1 MKSMMII
8 RDYNQLKALSDPFRV
23 KLMLRLVESPYT
35 GQQLSEI
42 FDLSRARIHYHLR
55 ELEKLGLIEIV
66 KTEEKNGIIQKFY
79 QSVASGFYPDA
90 SLMPHKEEISDTK
103 RQMLYAMLDR
113 TMTRLMEAPSEAFEE
128 AGPDDP
134 SDWNIL
140 ATSWE
145 TKVTEE
151 NFKWYTKKYFEL
163 LEEFQNRVKED
174 QENPNAKVYY
184 MSGFGFQVSESNFAK
199 RISKNEEDES

>member
-1 MKSMMII
+1 MMII

-23 KLMLRLVESPYT
+23 KLMLRLVESPFT

-90 SLMPHKEEISDTK
+90 SLMPHKEEISNTK
-103 RQMLYAMLDR
+103 RQMLYGMLDR
-113 TMTRLMEAPSEAFEE
+113 TMTRLLEAPNDAFEE
-128 AGPDDP
+128 AGPNDP
-134 SDWNIL
+134 GDWNIL

-151 NFKWYTKKYFEL
+151 NFRWYTKKYFEL
-163 LEEFQNRVKED
+163 LEELQSRAEKDAN
-174 QENPNAKVYY
+174 NPDAKHYY
-184 MSGFGFQVSESNFAK
+184 MSGYGFQVTESNFEK
-199 RISKNEEDES
+199 RVSNTDENE

>member
-1 MKSMMII
+1 MESMMII

-23 KLMLRLVESPYT
+23 KLMLRLVESPFT
-35 GQQLSEI
+35 GQQLSEV

-90 SLMPHKEEISDTK
+90 SLMPHKEEISNTK
-103 RQMLYAMLDR
+103 RQMLYGMLDR
-113 TMTRLMEAPSEAFEE
+113 TMTRLLEAPNDAFEE
-128 AGPDDP
+128 AGPNDP
-134 SDWNIL
+134 ADWNIL

-151 NFKWYTKKYFEL
+151 NFRWYTKKYFEL
-163 LEEFQNRVKED
+163 LEELQNRAEKD
-174 QENPNAKVYY
+174 ADNPDAKYYY
-184 MSGFGFQVSESNFAK
+184 MSGYGFQVNESNFEK
-199 RISKNEEDES
+199 RVSNTDENE

>member
-1 MKSMMII
+1 MMII

-23 KLMLRLVESPYT
+23 KLMLRLVESPFT

-90 SLMPHKEEISDTK
+90 SLMPHTEEISNTK
-103 RQMLYAMLDR
+103 RQMMYGMLDR
-113 TMTRLMEAPSEAFEE
+113 TMTRLLEAPNDAFEE
-128 AGPDDP
+128 AGPKDP
-134 SDWNIL
+134 AEWNIL

-151 NFKWYTKKYFEL
+151 NFRWYTNKYFEL
-163 LEEFQNRVKED
+163 LEEFQNRAKED
-174 QENPNAKVYY
+174 TENPEAKHYY
-184 MSGFGFQVSESNFAK
+184 MSGYGFQVNESNFSK
-199 RISKNEEDES
+199 RISSSDENE

>member
-1 MKSMMII
+1 MMII

-35 GQQLSEI
+35 GQQLSEV

-55 ELEKLGLIEIV
+55 ELEKLELIEIV
-66 KTEEKNGIIQKFY
+66 KTEEKNGIVQKFY
-79 QSVASGFYPDA
+79 QSVASGFYPDS
-90 SLMPHKEEISDTK
+90 SLMPHKAEISDTK

-128 AGPDDP
+128 AGPHDP
-134 SDWNIL
+134 ADWNIL

-163 LEEFQNRVKED
+163 LEEFQSRVKDD
-174 QENPNAKVYY
+174 QHHPDAKDYY
-184 MSGFGFQVSESNFAK
+184 MSGFGFQVHESNFAK
-199 RISKNEEDES
+199 RISKKEEDRK

>member
-1 MKSMMII
+1 MII

-23 KLMLRLVESPYT
+23 KLMLRLVESPFT

-90 SLMPHKEEISDTK
+90 SLMPHKEEISNTK
-103 RQMLYAMLDR
+103 RQMLYGMLDR
-113 TMTRLMEAPSEAFEE
+113 TMTRLLEAPNDAFEE
-128 AGPDDP
+128 AGPNDP
-134 SDWNIL
+134 ADWNIL

-151 NFKWYTKKYFEL
+151 NFRWYTKKYFEL
-163 LEEFQNRVKED
+163 LEELQNRAEKD
-174 QENPNAKVYY
+174 ANNPDAKHYY
-184 MSGFGFQVSESNFAK
+184 MSGYGFQVEDSNFAK
-199 RISKNEEDES
+199 RMTSTDENE

>member
-1 MKSMMII
+1 MESMMII

-23 KLMLRLVESPYT
+23 KLMLRLVESPFT

-90 SLMPHKEEISDTK
+90 SLMPHKEEISNTK
-103 RQMLYAMLDR
+103 RQMLYGMLDR
-113 TMTRLMEAPSEAFEE
+113 TMTRLLEAPNDAFEE
-128 AGPDDP
+128 AGPNDP
-134 SDWNIL
+134 ADWNIL

-151 NFKWYTKKYFEL
+151 NFRWYTKKYFEL
-163 LEEFQNRVKED
+163 LEELQNRAERD
-174 QENPNAKVYY
+174 ADNPDAKHYY
-184 MSGFGFQVSESNFAK
+184 MSGYGFQVEDSNFAK
-199 RISKNEEDES
+199 RITNTDEND

>member
-1 MKSMMII
+1 MMII
-8 RDYNQLKALSDPFRV
+8 REYNQLKALSDRFRV

-66 KTEEKNGIIQKFY
+66 KTEEKNGIMQKFY

-90 SLMPHKEEISDTK
+90 SLMPHKEEISNTK
-103 RQMLYAMLDR
+103 RQMLYGMLDR
-113 TMTRLMEAPSEAFEE
+113 NMARLMEAPSEAFEE
-128 AGPDDP
+128 AGPGDP
-134 SDWNIL
+134 ADWNIL

-151 NFKWYTKKYFEL
+151 NFRWFTKKYFEL
-163 LEEFQNRVKED
+163 LEELQTREKED
-174 QENPNAKVYY
+174 EHHPDAKYY
-184 MSGFGFQVSESNFAK
+184 FMSGYGFQVEESNYAK
-199 RISKNEEDES
+199 RISKSEEDE

>member
-1 MKSMMII
+1 MII

-23 KLMLRLVESPYT
+23 KLMLRLVESPFT

-42 FDLSRARIHYHLR
+42 FNLSRARIHYHLR

-90 SLMPHKEEISDTK
+90 SLMPHKEEISNTK
-103 RQMLYAMLDR
+103 RQMLYGMLDR
-113 TMTRLMEAPSEAFEE
+113 TMTRLLEAPNNAFEE
-128 AGPDDP
+128 AGPNDP
-134 SDWNIL
+134 ADWNIL

-151 NFKWYTKKYFEL
+151 NFRWYTKKYFEL
-163 LEEFQNRVKED
+163 LEELQNRAEKD
-174 QENPNAKVYY
+174 ADNPDAKHYY
-184 MSGFGFQVSESNFAK
+184 MSGYGFQVEDSNFAK
-199 RISKNEEDES
+199 RITSTDENE

>member
-1 MKSMMII
+1 MMII

-23 KLMLRLVESPYT
+23 KLMLRLVESPFT
-35 GQQLSEI
+35 GQQLSEV

-90 SLMPHKEEISDTK
+90 SLMPHKEEISNTK
-103 RQMLYAMLDR
+103 RQMLYGMLDR
-113 TMTRLMEAPSEAFEE
+113 TMTRLLEAPNDAFEE
-128 AGPDDP
+128 AGPNDP
-134 SDWNIL
+134 ADWNIL

-151 NFKWYTKKYFEL
+151 NFRWYTKKYFEL
-163 LEEFQNRVKED
+163 LEELQNRAEKD
-174 QENPNAKVYY
+174 ADNPDAKYYY
-184 MSGFGFQVSESNFAK
+184 MSGYGFQVNESNFEK
-199 RISKNEEDES
+199 RVSNTDENE